1 MPDYALLMTELEVL
15 LNTVGAAATRL
26 KARLRLNLMTHAH
39 ADDTCPAEGNCASH
53 GKRYP
58 R

>member
-26 KARLRLNLMTHAH
+26 KARLNLMTHAH

>member
-26 KARLRLNLMTHAH
+26 KARLNLIYGHHAVGQP
-39 ADDTCPAEGNCASH
+39 DQLQRRGGRECAQD
-53 GKRYP
+53 
-58 R
+58 